1 MNQLSF
7 KLEMFEGPLDLLL
20 HLISKH
26 KLNINDIPIAQL
38 LEQYLD
44 YIEQMKM
51 ADLEVTSEFLAMA
64 AHLVYMKTV
73 SLLPR
78 PEEAE
83 TLKKEL
89 QGRLLEKQLC
99 QEMARRL
106 NRRFL
111 GNDIFV
117 RAPQKM
123 EQDKTYGLI
132 HDKAQ
137 LLEAYLAAAGKAQR
151 RLPPPK
157 TAFSAIVSRRMVSV
171 TSRILFVLK
180 KLYETDQAEYSDFF
194 QSGDRSELVATFLAI
209 LELVKSRRI
218 FLSEDNQKVYFNRQI
233 SSEEMDMEQ
242 IGQDAEQSYR

>member
-1 MNQLSF
+1 MDKLNF
-7 KLEMFEGPLDLLL
+7 KLEIFEGPLDLLL

-26 KLNINDIPIAQL
+26 KLNINDIPIAEL

-44 YIEQMKM
+44 YIEQMKL
-51 ADLEVTSEFLAMA
+51 ADLEVASEFLAMA
-64 AHLVYMKTV
+64 AHLVYIKTV
-73 SLLPR
+73 ALLPR

-99 QEMARRL
+99 QVMAGRL
-106 NRRFL
+106 NSLFQ

-117 RAPQKM
+117 RPPQKLDV
-123 EQDKTYGLI
+123 DKTYRLV
-132 HDKAQ
+132 HEREE
-137 LLEAYLAAAGKAQR
+137 LLKAYLAAAGKAQR

-180 KLYETDQAEYSDFF
+180 KLYEADEVPYEEFF
-194 QSGDRSELVATFLAI
+194 CSGDRSEMVATFLAM
-209 LELVKSRRI
+209 LELVKSKRI
-218 FLSEDNQKVYFNRQI
+218 LVSQDNTRVYFNRQADTQDI
-233 SSEEMDMEQ
+233 DLEEMEEDIEKN
-242 IGQDAEQSYR
+242 YR